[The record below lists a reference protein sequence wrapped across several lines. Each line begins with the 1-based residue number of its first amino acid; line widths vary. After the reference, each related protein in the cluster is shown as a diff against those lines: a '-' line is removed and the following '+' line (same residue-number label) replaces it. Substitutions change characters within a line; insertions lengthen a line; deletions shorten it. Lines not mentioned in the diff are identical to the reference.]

1 MATVTATFSVARWSC
16 VSIWL
21 VLVGALSAMMLTAPA
36 SAGDTVTVTRLTLT
50 SIWRPA
56 SPDPTG
62 LTWAPSLNRLIISD
76 SEVDEIP
83 TLWHHTN
90 LFSLRLRGKVTAS
103 RRVVKATKEPEDVA
117 WNRRSRSLFVAD
129 DDQDKVF
136 LFRPGAD
143 GKIGTRDDVAKT
155 ALATESFGSH
165 DPEGLEY
172 IPRTGALVIVDARG
186 KRVYRVRRGLD
197 HTFGTADDV
206 VSSFG
211 VAKFGLMG
219 CEDAAYDPATHHL
232 FIVSSADKFIVET
245 TRAGKLVQKIDLS
258 TTGIRRASGIV
269 FAPGSTPA
277 TRSTRHLYVTDRGTD
292 NNIKPNENDGRL
304 FELTLVPSP

>member
-1 MATVTATFSVARWSC
+1 MKR
-16 VSIWL
+16 SIWL

-36 SAGDTVTVTRLTLT
+36 SARDTVTVTRLTLT

-186 KRVYRVRRGLD
+186 KRVYRVRRGVD

>member
-1 MATVTATFSVARWSC
+1 MKR
-16 VSIWL
+16 SIWL

-186 KRVYRVRRGLD
+186 KRVYRVRRGVD